1 MALPEGIGV
10 EVSDRQVV
18 RLLSAPLDE
27 LVAEDRDV
35 LRAGLGTAR
44 WITVDDTAARHARKD
59 GVTTQLGDDRLT
71 AFRTGIAKSR
81 EAFLSLLRV
90 RPAWPPTPQLALPAP
105 QSAQSVQGSG
115 QKAHLWSEQEGCC
128 GPQRR

>member
-1 MALPEGIGV
+1 M
-10 EVSDRQVV
+10 
-18 RLLSAPLDE
+18 
-27 LVAEDRDV
+27 AEDRDV
-35 LRAGLGTAR
+35 LRAGLGMAR

-90 RPAWPPTPQLALPAP
+90 RPAWPSRPQLALPAP
-105 QSAQSVQGSG
+105 QSAQPVQGSG